1 MGMPTYLN
9 LKPEVRCFLT
19 PGQVC
24 SADSAV
30 TQLDVT
36 DKLLKSKELKL
47 QPHVWVKKI
56 FLMLTAYSKP
66 LRASFCK
73 FKCMIKKTSNVF

>member
-56 FLMLTAYSKP
+56 F
-66 LRASFCK
+66 F
-73 FKCMIKKTSNVF
+73 NVDSIQQATKSIILQV

>member
-47 QPHVWVKKI
+47 QPHGWVKKI
-56 FLMLTAYSKP
+56 F
-66 LRASFCK
+66 F
-73 FKCMIKKTSNVF
+73 NVDSIQQATKSIILQV